1 MGETCM
7 RRTIPLVTLALAL
20 RLLAGSSAAVIVNP
34 AQPITRQ
41 VRVQMIQTAL
51 DNGSSP
57 APLFGDATRDAAIKS
72 AVDTIWSQ
80 AGVDVQF
87 LPGVVR
93 YNNTFANQGL
103 LGVGVRP
110 LGDLEQIVA
119 GAQAHGGILNSDPTV
134 LNMFFVNVVPGFNL
148 KAENWVTGS
157 GHVGANGIAVFVGA
171 STSAEH
177 AGHWV
182 AHEIGHNLGLSH
194 ASAGDTNLMAS
205 NRNTELLTQ
214 PQIAA
219 ALQSSF
225 ARPISI
231 STGPVAGD
239 YDRNGRV
246 DASDYAIWRNTL
258 NSRSNL
264 AADGNGNGIVDQGDL
279 SIWKMNY
286 GRAFAAHTVLAGDF
300 NLDGTVDSAD
310 YVVWRGARGSTANL
324 AADANNDGVVDDS
337 DYGIWQ
343 RNFGMPYTPIGGTES
358 GGDAIGLGTGN
369 PEPSAS
375 ILFMMGGSLVALLR
389 RR

>member
-1 MGETCM
+1 M

-20 RLLAGSSAAVIVNP
+20 RLFAVSSAAVIVNP

-72 AVDTIWSQ
+72 AVDMVWSQ
-80 AGVDVQF
+80 AGIDVQF
-87 LPGVVR
+87 LPNVVR

-103 LGVGVRP
+103 LSVGVRP

-119 GAQAHGGILNSDPTV
+119 GAQARGGILNSDPTV

-148 KAENWVTGS
+148 KAANWVTGS
-157 GHVGANGIAVFVGA
+157 GHVGANGIAVFVGP

-194 ASAGDTNLMAS
+194 ASAGESNLMTS

-214 PQIAA
+214 AQIATV
-219 ALQSSF
+219 LQSSF
-225 ARPISI
+225 ARAL
-231 STGPVAGD
+231 STGPIAGD
-239 YDRNGRV
+239 YDRSGKV
-246 DASDYAIWRNTL
+246 DASDYAVWRNTL

-279 SIWKMNY
+279 AIWKMNF
-286 GRAFAAHTVLAGDF
+286 GRAFAAQAVLPGDF
-300 NLDGTVDSAD
+300 NLDGTVDTAD
-310 YVVWRGARGSTANL
+310 YPVWRSSRGSTTNM
-324 AADANNDGVVDDS
+324 AADANSDGVVDDA

-343 RNFGMPYTPIGGTES
+343 RNFGQPYAPIAGTES
-358 GGDAIGLGTGN
+358 GGDAIALGITAN
-369 PEPSAS
+369 PEPSAFL
-375 ILFMMGGSLVALLR
+375 LFMMGGSLIAMLR
-389 RR
+389 HCRRA